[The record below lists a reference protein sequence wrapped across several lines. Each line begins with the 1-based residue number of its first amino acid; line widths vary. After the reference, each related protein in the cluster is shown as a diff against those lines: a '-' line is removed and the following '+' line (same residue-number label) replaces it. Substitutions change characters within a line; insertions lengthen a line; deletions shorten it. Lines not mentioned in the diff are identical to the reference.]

1 MWDVFNLTPYHIL
14 FCNEYYLL
22 RYQCCFFTI
31 VEWCI
36 TGGDL
41 YFLAGL
47 VMYHSGVVN
56 DTPETFLSAR
66 VVERVGFAGN
76 HSIHAGL
83 DVSGGTRRL
92 WS

>member
-1 MWDVFNLTPYHIL
+1 
-14 FCNEYYLL
+14 
-22 RYQCCFFTI
+22 

-56 DTPETFLSAR
+56 NTPETFLSAR

-83 DVSGGTRRL
+83 DVSGGPDV
-92 WS
+92 SGHNKIIVFSSCHFMP